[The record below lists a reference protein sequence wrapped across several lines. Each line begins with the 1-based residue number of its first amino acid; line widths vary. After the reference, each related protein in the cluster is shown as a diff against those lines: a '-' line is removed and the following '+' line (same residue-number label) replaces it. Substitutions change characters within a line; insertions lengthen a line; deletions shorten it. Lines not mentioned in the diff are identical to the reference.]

1 MSDGMYRL
9 LGSDSYKGRYID
21 FVDKKTTN
29 IPDETGDE
37 IASRVIKNAGLTF
50 EE

>member
-9 LGSDSYKGRYID
+9 LGADVYRGRFFDIIMGEKAD
-21 FVDKKTTN
+21 ASN
-29 IPDETGDE
+29 ETGDE
-37 IASRVIKNAGLTF
+37 IALRVMKNAGLTF